1 MSAGIAPITVRSGKQ
16 WHVHWRWATST
27 FLRQTFQE
35 FANQSIRQCPLG
47 PRVLSSAATTRQDP
61 SCRRTEPA
69 FKWIRILWR
78 CWQDH
83 APYDDARYE
92 RALTQHG
99 APLATQLHPVLALC
113 LNALQVSS

>member
-1 MSAGIAPITVRSGKQ
+1 MARPLALGHVHLSAPNLSGVRQPIHPAVPWARAFYHQQRQRGKTHHAAVRS
-16 WHVHWRWATST
+16 
-27 FLRQTFQE
+27 L
-35 FANQSIRQCPLG
+35 
-47 PRVLSSAATTRQDP
+47 
-61 SCRRTEPA
+61 A

-99 APLATQLHPVLALC
+99 APLATQLHPVLAQ
-113 LNALQVSS
+113 A